1 MSSRVRERFLLR
13 DQRGDDDVFDRRT
26 FEFEQR
32 RGDAEANEGNKK
44 AFISRQDEN
53 EGIQRIPA
61 RTREPDRPH
70 PSL

>member
-1 MSSRVRERFLLR
+1 MTTSLPNERL
-13 DQRGDDDVFDRRT
+13 
-26 FEFEQR
+26 
-32 RGDAEANEGNKK
+32 EANEGNKK